1 MNPSKS
7 AISPLD
13 RAVFALITRGW
24 DAGRIKNYEES
35 SRRRGTAMSVEA
47 SRTLS
52 SIDAKATGLLTHTS
66 MMIAGLGPIA
76 PLVADNEIEDGIVIA
91 EIAIYLLIAL
101 GWLRCLSV
109 FHVNE
114 FSQGSDSIHQI
125 IHRELII
132 RSELYS
138 ICIRGAIISTIVVF
152 ALLPLLY

>member
-1 MNPSKS
+1 MSSLKPWRS
-7 AISPLD
+7 ALD
-13 RAVFALITRGW
+13 RAFFALGTRGW
-24 DAGRIKNYEES
+24 DARKIDGYEANL
-35 SRRRGTAMSVEA
+35 RKHVAISVEA

-114 FSQGSDSIHQI
+114 F
-125 IHRELII
+125 
-132 RSELYS
+132 
-138 ICIRGAIISTIVVF
+138 
-152 ALLPLLY
+152 